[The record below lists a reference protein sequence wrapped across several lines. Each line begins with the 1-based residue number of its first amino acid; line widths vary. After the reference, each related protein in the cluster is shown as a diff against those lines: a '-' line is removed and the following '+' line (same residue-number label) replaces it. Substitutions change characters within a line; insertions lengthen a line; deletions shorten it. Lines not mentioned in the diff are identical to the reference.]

1 MGIISR
7 MDIIYDVLDAIISQ
21 AVIRFE
27 EKGETPVQ
35 AAEAV
40 TGGNRDLDA
49 LIVRAILTGDSLATL
64 TAYVERRPRLRN
76 LVKQAR

>member
-1 MGIISR
+1 
-7 MDIIYDVLDAIISQ
+7 MDSIYDALDALIGQ
-21 AVIRFE
+21 ALVRHE
-27 EKGETPVQ
+27 EKGETVAQ

-49 LIVRAILTGDSLATL
+49 LIVRALVTGDSLATL

-76 LVKQAR
+76 LVKATR